1 MLYVLYKFVA
11 GPGHQ
16 HVRKAKLNLV
26 DLAGSERHGKV
37 GKLYNERTTFE
48 LVFLYSNPISKQI
61 NPETFKSYQQNL
73 RSL

>member
-1 MLYVLYKFVA
+1 MHAVLYKFVA

-37 GKLYNERTTFE
+37 GKLSKWNDDIRLWDISFVLFYYNRIEK
-48 LVFLYSNPISKQI
+48 SISKQN
-61 NPETFKSYQQNL
+61 NP
-73 RSL
+73 

>member
-1 MLYVLYKFVA
+1 VA

-37 GKLYNERTTFE
+37 GKLYKENDDIRFWDKS
-48 LVFLYSNPISKQI
+48 LVFFIKITSKSPMSKQN
-61 NPETFKSYQQNL
+61 NP
-73 RSL
+73 